1 MLEMDIWDT
10 RNQSN
15 KWLQKELFEEK
26 EALEIG
32 FSLLDNCVSILE
44 SIGIREGDN
53 LQRKL
58 YAIGSLTLAKSTHL
72 LFGCFSLTLDGLSQE
87 SGALLRPL
95 IETYELLVY
104 LRLDPNR
111 VEEVTNDKL
120 PSAGTIAQLISG
132 KFYDLR
138 KHLNEHAS
146 HFKYKYSSVSHLVD
160 FNSKEGIKAF
170 PSHIL
175 STLKRNLNSLNAFQ
189 IILLSEVAYW
199 LESNKYETD
208 KIINT
213 LRIFCEKSDIVFPIN
228 FDT

>member
-1 MLEMDIWDT
+1 MDIWDT

-44 SIGIREGDN
+44 SIGMREGDN
-53 LQRKL
+53 LQWKL
-58 YAIGSLTLAKSTHL
+58 YAIGSLTLAKSTHFL
-72 LFGCFSLTLDGLSQE
+72 LGCFSLALDGLSQE

-104 LRLDPNR
+104 LRLDPSR
-111 VEEVTNDKL
+111 IEEVINDKL
-120 PSAGTIAQLISG
+120 PSAGEIAQLISG

-138 KHLNEHAS
+138 THLNEHAS
-146 HFKYKYSSVSHLVD
+146 HFKYKYTSVSHLID

-170 PSHIL
+170 PSDSL

-189 IILLSEVAYW
+189 TILLSEVAYW
-199 LESNKYETD
+199 LESDKYETSNVID
-208 KIINT
+208 T
-213 LRIFCEKSDIVFPIN
+213 LRIFCEKSDILFPIN
-228 FDT
+228 FET

>member
-1 MLEMDIWDT
+1 MDIWGT

-15 KWLQKELFEEK
+15 NWLQKELFEEK

-44 SIGIREGDN
+44 SIGMREGDN
-53 LQRKL
+53 LQKKL
-58 YAIGSLTLAKSTHL
+58 YSIGSLTLAKSTHFL
-72 LFGCFSLTLDGLSQE
+72 LGCFSLTLDGLSQE
-87 SGALLRPL
+87 SGALFRPL

-104 LRLDPNR
+104 LRLDPSR

-120 PSAGTIAQLISG
+120 PSAGICFAQLISG

-170 PSHIL
+170 PSHSL

-189 IILLSEVAYW
+189 TILLSEIAYW
-199 LESNKYETD
+199 LESDKYETD
-208 KIINT
+208 NIIDT
-213 LRIFCEKSDIVFPIN
+213 LRIFCEKSDILFPIN
-228 FDT
+228 VDT